1 MRAAPL
7 VLTACSGFLLAVLWM
22 DFIFDAQVFDRR
34 NARGDLP
41 EPVLASIAGY
51 YHRATTTSRPM
62 GHLIAIVMAIL
73 LGTLGFWA
81 VRGREPGWVIAAS
94 ALLTGAPTFLALTH
108 TVPNA
113 IRLGNR
119 VGTPA
124 EQTRLARSVARD
136 HLLCLGFMLGFLALW
151 VVRGAMI

>member
-7 VLTACSGFLLAVLWM
+7 LLTACSGFLLAVLWM
-22 DFIFDAQVFDRR
+22 DFIFDAQVFDQR
-34 NARGDLP
+34 NARGKLP

-62 GHLIAIVMAIL
+62 SHLVAIVMAIL

-81 VRGREPGWVIAAS
+81 VRGREPGWVIAVS
-94 ALLTGAPTFLALTH
+94 TALAGVPILLALIH

-119 VGTPA
+119 VGSPA
-124 EQTRLARSVARD
+124 DQTRLARSIARD
-136 HLLCLGFMLGFLALW
+136 HVLCLGFMSGFLILW